1 MADLKVI
8 FKINEYGNEVV
19 NSITSNV
26 PQNNISKYP
35 YSTMLTRKEEYD
47 TPDAKYEGY
56 VLGVSTFES
65 NQVIDEAYPGYM
77 FSAVTDNDG
86 NCELVVE
93 LYGNDI
99 LSLIFTF
106 DAFLGQYPTNYRVLD
121 SNGIET
127 YYTNNTANPY
137 VISITKLMAGANA
150 TKKITFYKWSKPN
163 YNVLIKDI
171 ESLEVDIELNKH
183 FIKELEYTSQ
193 MSSDGSSISYGILAN
208 TGKITINDYN
218 GEVYKSAKLGYLDAY
233 VYNLYSYLNR
243 NQIQQNISIDAP
255 FYSQENQIEINL
267 TNNISNW
274 SSVGFSGRTYE
285 AGTNLYHVVEDTMA
299 ILGYSSEDVK
309 EMTGTI
315 IKVDYKEPTGIE
327 NTEEISV
334 GDYLKSIIFDE
345 CTIDKTNVADILNSV
360 CTVAQLFIYAEDDGK
375 IKFANARPLASANED
390 TLVIPYKNQR
400 TRLEYDMVV
409 ANRYDNVDFGN

>member
-1 MADLKVI
+1 MADLRVI
-8 FKINEYGNEVV
+8 FKINEYGNGVF
-19 NSITSNV
+19 NSITSNA

-35 YSTMLTRKEEYD
+35 YSTMLTRKEEYV

-65 NQVIDEAYPGYM
+65 EQVIDEAYPGYM

-106 DAFLGQYPTNYRVLD
+106 DTFLGQYPTNYRVLD

-137 VISITKLMAGANA
+137 IISITKLVAGANA
-150 TKKITFYKWSKPN
+150 TKKITFYRWSKPN

-171 ESLEVDIELNKH
+171 ESIEVDIELNKH

-193 MSSDGSSISYGILAN
+193 MSSDGTSISYGILAN

-243 NQIQQNISIDAP
+243 NQIQQNISVDAP
-255 FYSQENQIEINL
+255 YYSQENQLEINL

-274 SSVGFSGRTYE
+274 NSVNFNERTYGT
-285 AGTNLYHVVEDTMA
+285 GTNLYQVLLDAMR
-299 ILGYSSEDVK
+299 ILGYSDSDV
-309 EMTGTI
+309 ELMTNNI
-315 IKVDYKEPTGIE
+315 INVSYIGGGIT
-327 NTEEISV
+327 NNEELSV
-334 GDYLKSIIFDE
+334 KGYLQSITFDE
-345 CTIDKTNVADILNSV
+345 CTIDKTNVADILNSI
-360 CTVAQLFIYAEDDGK
+360 CTVAQLFIYADNEGN
-375 IKFANARPLASANED
+375 IKFANARPLASSSEE
-390 TLVIPYKNQR
+390 TLLISYKNQR
-400 TRLEYDMVV
+400 THLEYDMVV
-409 ANRYDNVDFGN
+409 ANRYDSAEIGN

>member
-1 MADLKVI
+1 MADLRVI
-8 FKINEYGNEVV
+8 FKINEYGNGVV
-19 NSITSNV
+19 NSITSNA

-35 YSTMLTRKEEYD
+35 YSTMLTRKEEYV

-65 NQVIDEAYPGYM
+65 DQVIDEAYPGYM

-137 VISITKLMAGANA
+137 IISITKLVAGANV
-150 TKKITFYKWSKPN
+150 TKKITFYRWSKPN

-171 ESLEVDIELNKH
+171 ESIEVDIELNKH

-193 MSSDGSSISYGILAN
+193 MSSDGTSISYGILAN

-255 FYSQENQIEINL
+255 FYSQENQLEINL

-274 SSVGFSGRTYE
+274 NSVNFNERTYGT
-285 AGTNLYHVVEDTMA
+285 GTNLYQVLLDAMR
-299 ILGYSSEDVK
+299 ILGYSDSDV
-309 EMTGTI
+309 ELMTNNI
-315 IKVDYKEPTGIE
+315 INVSYIGGGIT
-327 NTEEISV
+327 NNEELSV
-334 GDYLKSIIFDE
+334 KGYLQSITFDE
-345 CTIDKTNVADILNSV
+345 CTIDKTNVADILNSI
-360 CTVAQLFIYAEDDGK
+360 CTVAQLFIYADNEGN
-375 IKFANARPLASANED
+375 IKFANARPLASSSEE
-390 TLVIPYKNQR
+390 TLLISYKNQR
-400 TRLEYDMVV
+400 THLEYDMVV
-409 ANRYDNVDFGN
+409 ANRYDSAEIGN

>member
-1 MADLKVI
+1 MADLRVI
-8 FKINEYGNEVV
+8 FKINEYGNGVG
-19 NSITSNV
+19 NSITSNA

-35 YSTMLTRKEEYD
+35 YSTMLTRKGEYV

-65 NQVIDEAYPGYM
+65 EQVIDEAYPGYM

-137 VISITKLMAGANA
+137 IISITKLVAGANA
-150 TKKITFYKWSKPN
+150 TKRITFYRWSKPN

-171 ESLEVDIELNKH
+171 ESIEIDIELNKH

-193 MSSDGSSISYGILAN
+193 MSSDGTSISYGILAN
-208 TGKITINDYN
+208 IGKITINDYN

-233 VYNLYSYLNR
+233 VYNLYSYLNG
-243 NQIQQNISIDAP
+243 NQIQQNISVDAP
-255 FYSQENQIEINL
+255 YYSQENQLEINL

-274 SSVGFSGRTYE
+274 NSVNFNERTYGT
-285 AGTNLYHVVEDTMA
+285 GTNLYQVLLDAMR
-299 ILGYSSEDVK
+299 ILGYSDSDV
-309 EMTGTI
+309 ELMTNNI
-315 IKVDYKEPTGIE
+315 INVSYIGGGIT
-327 NTEEISV
+327 NNEELSV
-334 GDYLKSIIFDE
+334 KGYLQSITFDE
-345 CTIDKTNVADILNSV
+345 CTIDKTNVADILNSI
-360 CTVAQLFIYAEDDGK
+360 CTVAQLFIYADNEGN
-375 IKFANARPLASANED
+375 IKFANARPLASSSEE
-390 TLVIPYKNQR
+390 TLLISYKNQR
-400 TRLEYDMVV
+400 THLEYDMVV
-409 ANRYDNVDFGN
+409 ANRYDSAEIGN

>member
-1 MADLKVI
+1 MADLRVI
-8 FKINEYGNEVV
+8 FKINEYGNGVV
-19 NSITSNV
+19 NSITSNA

-35 YSTMLTRKEEYD
+35 YSTMLTRKEEYV

-56 VLGVSTFES
+56 VLGTSTFES
-65 NQVIDEAYPGYM
+65 DQVIDEAYPGYM

-137 VISITKLMAGANA
+137 IISITKLVAGANT
-150 TKKITFYKWSKPN
+150 TKKITFYRWSKPN

-171 ESLEVDIELNKH
+171 ESIEVDIELNKH

-193 MSSDGSSISYGILAN
+193 MSSDGTSISYGILAN

-255 FYSQENQIEINL
+255 FYSQENQLEINL

-274 SSVGFSGRTYE
+274 NSVNFNERTYG
-285 AGTNLYHVVEDTMA
+285 AGTNLYQVLLDAMR
-299 ILGYSSEDVK
+299 ILGYSDSDV
-309 EMTGTI
+309 ELMTNNI
-315 IKVDYKEPTGIE
+315 INVSYIGGGIT
-327 NTEEISV
+327 NNEELSV
-334 GDYLKSIIFDE
+334 KGYLQSITFDE
-345 CTIDKTNVADILNSV
+345 CTIDKTNVADILNSI
-360 CTVAQLFIYAEDDGK
+360 CTVAQLFIYADNEGN
-375 IKFANARPLASANED
+375 IKFANARPLASSSEE
-390 TLVIPYKNQR
+390 TLLISYKNQR
-400 TRLEYDMVV
+400 THLEYDMVV
-409 ANRYDNVDFGN
+409 ANRYDSAEIGN

>member
-1 MADLKVI
+1 MADLRVI
-8 FKINEYGNEVV
+8 FKINEYGNGVF
-19 NSITSNV
+19 NSITSNA

-35 YSTMLTRKEEYD
+35 YSTMLTRKEEYV

-65 NQVIDEAYPGYM
+65 EQVIDEAYPGYM

-137 VISITKLMAGANA
+137 IISITKLVAGANA
-150 TKKITFYKWSKPN
+150 TKKITFYRWSKPN

-171 ESLEVDIELNKH
+171 ESIEVDIELNKH

-193 MSSDGSSISYGILAN
+193 MSSDGTSISYGILAN

-255 FYSQENQIEINL
+255 FYSQENQLEINL

-274 SSVGFSGRTYE
+274 NSVNFNERTYGT
-285 AGTNLYHVVEDTMA
+285 GTNLYQVLLDAMR
-299 ILGYSSEDVK
+299 ILGYSDSDVELMTNNIINVSYIGGGITNNEELSVK
-309 EMTGTI
+309 E
-315 IKVDYKEPTGIE
+315 
-327 NTEEISV
+327 
-334 GDYLKSIIFDE
+334 YLQSITFDE
-345 CTIDKTNVADILNSV
+345 CTIDKTNVADILNSI
-360 CTVAQLFIYAEDDGK
+360 CTVAQLFIYADNEGN
-375 IKFANARPLASANED
+375 IKFANARPLASSSEE
-390 TLVIPYKNQR
+390 TLLISYKNQR
-400 TRLEYDMVV
+400 THLEYDMVV
-409 ANRYDNVDFGN
+409 ANRYDSAEIGN

>member
-1 MADLKVI
+1 MADLRVI

-19 NSITSNV
+19 NSITSNA

-35 YSTMLTRKEEYD
+35 YSTMLTRKEEYV

-65 NQVIDEAYPGYM
+65 DQVIDEAYPGYM

-106 DAFLGQYPTNYRVLD
+106 DTFLGQYPTNYRVLD
-121 SNGIET
+121 SNDIET

-137 VISITKLMAGANA
+137 IISITKLVAGANA
-150 TKKITFYKWSKPN
+150 TKKITFYRWSKPN

-171 ESLEVDIELNKH
+171 ESIEVDIELNKH

-193 MSSDGSSISYGILAN
+193 MSSDGTSISYGILAN

-233 VYNLYSYLNR
+233 VYNLYSYLNG
-243 NQIQQNISIDAP
+243 NQIQQNISVDAP
-255 FYSQENQIEINL
+255 YYSQENQLEINL

-274 SSVGFSGRTYE
+274 NSVNFNERTYGT
-285 AGTNLYHVVEDTMA
+285 GTNLYQVLLDAMR
-299 ILGYSSEDVK
+299 ILGYSDSDV
-309 EMTGTI
+309 ELMTNNI
-315 IKVDYKEPTGIE
+315 INVSYIGGGIT
-327 NTEEISV
+327 NNEELSV
-334 GDYLKSIIFDE
+334 KGYLQSITFDE
-345 CTIDKTNVADILNSV
+345 CTIDKTNVADILNSI
-360 CTVAQLFIYAEDDGK
+360 CTVAQLFIYADNEGN
-375 IKFANARPLASANED
+375 IKFANARPLASSSEE
-390 TLVIPYKNQR
+390 TLLISYENQR
-400 TRLEYDMVV
+400 THLEYDMVI
-409 ANRYDNVDFGN
+409 ANRYDSAEIGN

>member
-1 MADLKVI
+1 MADLRVI
-8 FKINEYGNEVV
+8 FKINEYGNGIV
-19 NSITSNV
+19 NSITSNA

-35 YSTMLTRKEEYD
+35 YSTMLTRKEEYV

-65 NQVIDEAYPGYM
+65 EQVIDEAYPGYM

-137 VISITKLMAGANA
+137 IISITKLVAGANA
-150 TKKITFYKWSKPN
+150 TKKITFYRWSKPN

-171 ESLEVDIELNKH
+171 ESIEVDIELNKH

-193 MSSDGSSISYGILAN
+193 MSSDGTSISYGILAN

-255 FYSQENQIEINL
+255 FYSQENQLEINL

-274 SSVGFSGRTYE
+274 NSVNFNERTYGT
-285 AGTNLYHVVEDTMA
+285 GTNLYQVLLDAMR
-299 ILGYSSEDVK
+299 ILGYSDSDVELMTNNIINVSYIGGGITNNEELSVK
-309 EMTGTI
+309 E
-315 IKVDYKEPTGIE
+315 
-327 NTEEISV
+327 
-334 GDYLKSIIFDE
+334 YLQSITFDE
-345 CTIDKTNVADILNSV
+345 CTIDKTNVADILNSI
-360 CTVAQLFIYAEDDGK
+360 CTVAQLFIYADNEGN
-375 IKFANARPLASANED
+375 IKFANARPLASSSEE
-390 TLVIPYKNQR
+390 TLLISYKNQR
-400 TRLEYDMVV
+400 THLEYDMVV
-409 ANRYDNVDFGN
+409 ANRYDSAEIGN

>member
-1 MADLKVI
+1 MADLRVI
-8 FKINEYGNEVV
+8 FKINEYGNGVV
-19 NSITSNV
+19 NSITSNA

-35 YSTMLTRKEEYD
+35 YSTMLTRKEEHV

-65 NQVIDEAYPGYM
+65 DQVIDEAYPGYM

-106 DAFLGQYPTNYRVLD
+106 DVFLGQYPTNYRVLD

-137 VISITKLMAGANA
+137 AISITKLVAGANA
-150 TKKITFYKWSKPN
+150 TKRITFYRWSKPN

-171 ESLEVDIELNKH
+171 ESIEVDIELNKH

-193 MSSDGSSISYGILAN
+193 MSSDGTSISYGILAN

-233 VYNLYSYLNR
+233 VYNLYSYLNGS
-243 NQIQQNISIDAP
+243 QIQQNISIDAP
-255 FYSQENQIEINL
+255 FYSQENQLEINL

-274 SSVGFSGRTYE
+274 NSVNFNERTYGT
-285 AGTNLYHVVEDTMA
+285 GTNLYQVLLDAMR
-299 ILGYSSEDVK
+299 ILGYSDSDV
-309 EMTGTI
+309 ELMTNNI
-315 IKVDYKEPTGIE
+315 INVSYIGGGIT
-327 NTEEISV
+327 NNEELSV
-334 GDYLKSIIFDE
+334 KGYLQSITFDE
-345 CTIDKTNVADILNSV
+345 CTIDKTNVADILNSI
-360 CTVAQLFIYAEDDGK
+360 CTVAQLFIYADNEGN
-375 IKFANARPLASANED
+375 IKFANARPLASSSEE
-390 TLVIPYKNQR
+390 TLLISYKNQR
-400 TRLEYDMVV
+400 THLEYDMVV
-409 ANRYDNVDFGN
+409 ANRYDSAEIGN

>member
-1 MADLKVI
+1 MADLRVI
-8 FKINEYGNEVV
+8 FKINEYGNGVV
-19 NSITSNV
+19 NSITSNA

-35 YSTMLTRKEEYD
+35 YSTMLTRKEDYV

-65 NQVIDEAYPGYM
+65 EQVIDEAYPGYM

-137 VISITKLMAGANA
+137 IISITKLVAGANV
-150 TKKITFYKWSKPN
+150 TKKITFYRWSKPN

-171 ESLEVDIELNKH
+171 ESIEVDIELNKH

-193 MSSDGSSISYGILAN
+193 MSSDGTSISYGILAN

-255 FYSQENQIEINL
+255 FYSQENQLEINL

-274 SSVGFSGRTYE
+274 NSANFNERTYGT
-285 AGTNLYHVVEDTMA
+285 GTNLYQVLLDAMR
-299 ILGYSSEDVK
+299 ILGYSDSDVELMTNNIINVSYIGGGITNNEELSVK
-309 EMTGTI
+309 E
-315 IKVDYKEPTGIE
+315 
-327 NTEEISV
+327 
-334 GDYLKSIIFDE
+334 YLQSITFDE
-345 CTIDKTNVADILNSV
+345 CTIDKTNVADILNSI
-360 CTVAQLFIYAEDDGK
+360 CTVAQLFIYADNEGN
-375 IKFANARPLASANED
+375 IKFANARPLASSSEE
-390 TLVIPYKNQR
+390 TLLISYKNQR
-400 TRLEYDMVV
+400 THLEYDMVV
-409 ANRYDNVDFGN
+409 ANRYDSAEIGN

>member
-1 MADLKVI
+1 MADLRVI
-8 FKINEYGNEVV
+8 FKINEYGNGVV
-19 NSITSNV
+19 NSITSNA

-35 YSTMLTRKEEYD
+35 YSTMLTRKEEYV

-65 NQVIDEAYPGYM
+65 DQVIDEAYPGYM

-137 VISITKLMAGANA
+137 IISITKLVAGANT
-150 TKKITFYKWSKPN
+150 TKKITFYRWSKPN

-171 ESLEVDIELNKH
+171 ESIEVDIELNKH

-193 MSSDGSSISYGILAN
+193 MSSDGTSISYGILAN

-233 VYNLYSYLNR
+233 VYNLYSYLNG
-243 NQIQQNISIDAP
+243 NQIQQNISVDAP
-255 FYSQENQIEINL
+255 FYSQENQLEINL

-274 SSVGFSGRTYE
+274 NSVNFNERTYGT
-285 AGTNLYHVVEDTMA
+285 GTNLYQVLLDAMR
-299 ILGYSSEDVK
+299 ILGYSDSDV
-309 EMTGTI
+309 ELMTNNI
-315 IKVDYKEPTGIE
+315 INVSYIGGGIT
-327 NTEEISV
+327 NNEELSV
-334 GDYLKSIIFDE
+334 KGYLQSITFDE
-345 CTIDKTNVADILNSV
+345 CTIDKTNVADILNSI
-360 CTVAQLFIYAEDDGK
+360 CTVAQLFIYADNEGN
-375 IKFANARPLASANED
+375 IKFANARPLASSSEE
-390 TLVIPYKNQR
+390 TLLISYKNQR
-400 TRLEYDMVV
+400 THLEYDMVV
-409 ANRYDNVDFGN
+409 ANRYDSAEIGN